1 MNLEI
6 RTNVE
11 LEVESIFV
19 FQYNNTRDHIKSGYE
34 THIRGKYATKWG
46 AQMAGTNLQTDLER
60 ALKGG
65 VKRT

>member
-1 MNLEI
+1 LTLEI

-19 FQYNNTRDHIKSGYE
+19 FQYNNTRDHTKAGYG
-34 THIRGKYATKWG
+34 THIRGKYAAKWG
-46 AQMAGTNLQTDLER
+46 AQMAGMNLQTDLER